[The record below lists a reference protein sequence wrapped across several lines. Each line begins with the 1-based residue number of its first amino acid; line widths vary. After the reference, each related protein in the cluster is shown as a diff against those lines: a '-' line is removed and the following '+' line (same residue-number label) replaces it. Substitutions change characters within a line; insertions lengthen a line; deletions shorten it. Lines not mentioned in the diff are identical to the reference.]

1 MNRPI
6 QPSHNRLKRDLA
18 NNIEAVYPLAPMQQG
33 LLFHSLMNPGSGM
46 YLLQYRHV
54 MVMENL
60 DQQAFERAWQ
70 AVVQRH
76 ELLRTAFVWKQQQQP
91 LQVVFKH
98 RPLAV
103 EWLDWRHLNHGE
115 QQQQLESLLAQ
126 ERREGLPFTQAPL
139 MRVRMIRLA
148 QHEWQFVRSY
158 HHILM
163 DAWCFSI
170 IMMDFLNYYRAFCRG
185 ETLEL
190 PAPRRYRE
198 FIHWLGQQ
206 PADGHR
212 DFWQQRLQGFD
223 TPTSLGIREAMAYED
238 EVPVC
243 DVVQPLSAAQTE
255 RLQQAAASARITV
268 NTLAQGAWA
277 LLLSRYSGEQDVLFG
292 VTVAGRPAHL
302 PGMEAIVGLFINTL
316 PLRWRV
322 DPQQSAQPWLQALQA
337 ENLTLRDHE
346 TSALADIQQWSE
358 VPKQDLFQSLFVFE
372 NAPMDAGLKQEN
384 LEFIIEQ
391 AANRTHTNYP
401 LTVVIIPGQQLHLQL
416 TYQTTDFNAAAVTT
430 MLTHYQSL
438 LLGLA
443 DVLLDSDALLD
454 SHQSAPLSALPML
467 SAVELS
473 AQQCWGEG
481 ASAAISDDYVT
492 LFERQVTAAPDQP
505 AVHDQDAGFS
515 YDELNQRANR
525 LAHTLIQQGIGADSV
540 VAVLADRDRHLLVM
554 ILAILKAGAAWL
566 PLDPQHPPLRLQTVI
581 ARSRT
586 ALVLAPATYQTLLTR
601 ALEGITA
608 CPETLIYD
616 ANSAPTQRYENPV
629 QSAQPQQLAYVIFT
643 SGSTGTPKGAMVTRQ
658 GMLNNML
665 GKFEPLQLTAT
676 DVIAQTAN
684 QCFDISVWQL
694 LIAGLL
700 GARVEILP
708 DCISQDPAR
717 LVPAINDKGITVLE
731 PVPALMQGML
741 LQSTSVDTL
750 RWILPTG
757 EALPPAL
764 ARQWCQRYPQI
775 PMMNAYGP
783 AECSDDVAFYPIHA
797 LTDAALAHVPIGRPT
812 LNNRLYLLSPQ
823 LQPLPVGAIG
833 ELYVAGTGV
842 GRGYLHDPARTAA
855 AFIPNPFS
863 NAGERLYRTGDLAR
877 WLEDGR
883 LQYVGRVDYQVKVR
897 GYRIELGEIESRL
910 AQFPDIREVVVL
922 ATEDTQ
928 RGTLLVAYLGVPG
941 ELARTELAGQGSWQ
955 VLKDFVAAGL
965 PEYMVPAAFVALAQ
979 LPRNR
984 NGKIDRQAL
993 PAVDF
998 NAVQQAEYVAPANAL
1013 EQTIASVWET
1023 VLGLDNVG
1031 TAADFFELGGHSLL
1045 ATRVSGQLSRQLQRE
1060 VPLRV
1065 IFEHPTI
1072 AALAGW
1078 LQSHQH
1084 EAARLTLQKVD
1095 RSARIPLSYAQQR
1108 MWFMQQLEP
1117 DSAVW
1122 HLAAAVRLTGEVQP
1136 QRIEAAW
1143 NQLLARHEI
1152 LRTGFVVI
1160 EEMPC
1165 QHIAPHLTL
1174 PLTQLD
1180 LRGEVDPAARLQS
1193 LLRQQAQQPFKLDE
1207 APLIRIA
1214 LIQTADQ
1221 QCVLSLCCHHIIAD
1235 AWSLQ
1240 QLIAEFC
1247 QYYRQPDAEP
1257 VPAALQYADYAVAE
1271 LQWMQ
1276 SPAMTGALQF
1286 WQQQLSGEW
1295 PVLTLAA
1302 DRPRPE
1308 RPSGHG
1314 RRLQLP
1320 LSDTLQ
1326 QQLQQQYRGDQ
1337 RFAVLMAAYQ
1347 LWLSHY
1353 SGQSELL
1360 IGVPVANRESVDTH
1374 EMQGCFV
1381 NTLVLRAKL
1390 SPAMTVTELVD
1401 SVQQQMLAAQA
1412 HQQLPFDYLV
1422 EQLGVPRQLSHN
1434 PVFQA
1439 LFNYLPEPALSG
1451 FALPDIDVEV
1461 LDNRPDTAM
1470 CDVKLDIIGQQLQL
1484 EYSTDLFDAAR
1495 MNAMA
1500 RHFIDVVSQLLAHP
1514 HECLGHLRLEDA
1526 ATLNTVADDQPSLPQ
1541 PALLERFVRQV
1552 QANADAVAVIGP
1564 AHQLSYAE
1572 LDRHSDALAAAL
1584 YRQGV
1589 GVGDRVALCLQREV
1603 TLVVAMLAVLKAGA
1617 AYVPVE
1623 PEWPRERAAYVLEHA
1638 AVTVAIVD
1646 DSLRQRL
1653 SDWYPAVVMMSPW
1666 AGDDER
1672 FDWQATPVSATQ
1684 PAYVLYTSG
1693 STGQPKGV
1701 SIQRRNLDNLA
1712 ADLAHQLDLQAG
1724 QGVLGLTTYCFDI
1737 AFTELLF
1744 PLTVGAHVVIA
1755 SSAAVKDP
1763 AAIARL
1769 VSDQDIHL
1777 LQATPATWSLLLA
1790 HTGLRFDGMELIAC
1804 GEALYA
1810 EQASQLL
1817 ARGGRLL
1824 NAYGPTE
1831 FTVFASYY
1839 PVEQVDQDI
1848 LPIGYA
1854 GQGARLYVLDQALR
1868 PVPQGVAGELY
1879 LSGDNLGSGYYRA
1892 ADLTAA
1898 AFLPDPFSQQPGAR
1912 MYRTGDRVRM
1922 NAAGALDYLGRID
1935 FQVKLRG
1942 FRIELG
1948 EIEARMLSLEG
1959 VNNAAVRLWGQGED
1973 ARLVAYWSGAPTTTA
1988 DWQAHLTAA
1997 LPDYMVPAHYQ
2008 WLEQL
2013 PMNSNGKVDRR
2024 QLPQPQMSDRTT
2036 AERQPLQT
2044 LWQQRLAAIW
2054 SELLNC
2060 ENVGADDHF
2069 FALGGHSLLAA
2080 RLVSR
2085 VAERFAV
2092 TLPLAAV
2099 FTHPRLDA
2107 MAEQLQQAGQSMT
2120 ISALEDE
2127 AALQPLP
2134 MHPTQQRLW
2143 FLEQFSGAGRAYQLN
2158 LTMRVRGTL
2167 DVPRLRQALVA
2178 LVQRQ
2183 GSLRTRF
2190 DETADGPVQQLLA
2203 QIELPLHIH
2212 QTEVTAET
2220 LPTVLATTA
2229 DQPLDPRSGPPWRL
2243 DLYRLNHETIL
2254 QLNMHHLLADAWSLQ
2269 VFVQELE
2276 ALYLD
2281 QPLPPLALQFVD
2293 ISHWWR
2299 SDVAQQ
2305 RLAAQRDYWLHQL
2318 AGEVP
2323 VLDLP
2328 LDLPRPAQQSH
2339 HGRRLRSELSA
2350 PQIAQLQQVC
2360 QRYSLTP
2367 MVPLLSAWQRLLSR
2381 YSGQP
2386 DVWLGVPV
2394 ANRQLPHTEQLIGFF
2409 ASTQVIRAPIQSS
2422 QSVAEHWLRLRQ
2434 VLIDAQ
2440 QHQDLP
2446 FEQLVEL
2453 LKVPR
2458 DPARSPLFQAMFNL
2472 IQVSNHESREFAG
2485 MPLQRIDS
2493 DDHTAL
2499 ADIGLQFEQRGERW
2513 CAVLEYNTD
2522 LLFESTAERYLR
2534 QYLAL
2539 LDQML
2544 SAPEQPMAALTLHE
2558 PADLTRLLQWNPA
2571 GVSLDPEEDTIS
2583 RFEQQVA
2590 RTPDAVALIHR
2601 QQSWSYKQLNQR
2613 VNQLAHR
2620 LLACSQRPQR
2630 VAIAVHRG
2638 PWLQIALLA
2647 VQKAAATYIPL
2658 DPDHPAERLHYICRH
2673 ARPEL
2678 ILTESTLAG
2687 RLAAIEDDG
2696 NAAEI
2701 WPLDQWSLDDVP
2713 SQWQHNPQVRR
2724 DPWQPAYIIYTSG
2737 STGQPKG
2744 VMISRRNLNNF
2755 LHALAEVLP
2764 LSSADTWL
2772 AVTTASFDMSVP
2784 EFYLPLLHGAS
2795 ILMADRAEVVDGR
2808 QLMALLRQA
2817 TVMQATPAGWQILL
2831 ADGDE
2836 AWPPIRGL
2844 IGGEAVSAELS
2855 RTLMARGV
2863 QLINAYGPTET
2874 TVWSTSQP
2882 LNDAIQGIA
2891 PIGRPL
2897 MNNRCYVL
2905 DADLQPAPDGAV
2917 GELFIAGEGVALGYD
2932 HAADLTAAAFLPDP
2946 FQQDGQRMYRTGDL
2960 VRRLADGSLQYLS
2973 RRDFQVKVRGYRIEL
2988 GEIESALRQCDGV
3001 QEAVVATD
3009 EQQRLLAWVTAE
3021 HDDAAALLQTEPLK
3035 AELQN
3040 RLPGYMIPTA
3050 IIPLPE
3056 LPLNSNGKIDRKVLL
3071 QELDEL
3077 PVQSH
3082 SRAPEGATE
3091 TRLALIWQE
3100 LLQLSPGA
3108 EDSFFELGGHS
3119 LLAMQMISRVETEFG
3134 VRPDLQSLFA
3144 APTIAALAQVLDARH
3159 ANGHDAQ
3166 DDRLDLMDQLLNELE
3181 G

>member
-6 QPSHNRLKRDLA
+6 QSPESRLKRDLA

-54 MVMENL
+54 MVMEDLNQ
-60 DQQAFERAWQ
+60 DAFDRAWQ

-91 LQVVFKH
+91 LQVVFKQC
-98 RPLAV
+98 PLAV
-103 EWLDWRHLNHGE
+103 EWLDWRHLSRIE
-115 QQQQLESLLAQ
+115 QQQQLESLLEQ
-126 ERREGLPFTQAPL
+126 ERREGLPFTRAPL
-139 MRVRMIRLA
+139 MRVRMIQLA
-148 QHEWQFVRSY
+148 EHEWQFVRSY

-190 PAPRRYRE
+190 PAPRRYRD

-206 PADGHR
+206 PADAHR

-223 TPTSLGIREAMAYED
+223 TPTPLGVRESMAYED
-238 EVPVC
+238 EVPVR
-243 DVVQPLSAAQTE
+243 DVVQRLSAAQTE

-277 LLLSRYSGEQDVLFG
+277 QLLSRYSGEQDVLFG

-316 PLRWRV
+316 PLRWRI
-322 DPQQSAQPWLQALQA
+322 DSQQSARDWLQALQA
-337 ENLTLRDHE
+337 ENLALRDHE
-346 TSALADIQQWSE
+346 TSSLADIQQWSD

-416 TYQTTDFNAAAVTT
+416 TYQTTDFNAAAVST
-430 MLTHYQSL
+430 MLGHYQTL

-443 DVLLDSDALLD
+443 DALLA
-454 SHQSAPLSALPML
+454 QGRQAAPLSALPML
-467 SAVELS
+467 SSTEL
-473 AQQCWGEG
+473 ATQQRWGEG
-481 ASAAISDDYVT
+481 ASAATNDDYIA
-492 LFERQVTAAPDQP
+492 LFEQQVATVPNQL
-505 AVHDQDAGFS
+505 AVHDQDGGFS
-515 YDELNQRANR
+515 YDELNQRANC
-525 LAHTLIQQGIGADSV
+525 LAHTLMQQGIGADSV
-540 VAVLADRDRHLLVM
+540 VAVLAERDRHLLVM

-586 ALVLAPATYQTLLTR
+586 ALVLAPAAYQTLLTR
-601 ALEGITA
+601 ALEGITE
-608 CPETLIYD
+608 CPQTLIYD
-616 ANSAPTQRYENPV
+616 GDSTPVQRYENPV

-643 SGSTGTPKGAMVTRQ
+643 SGSTGTPKGAMVTRE

-665 GKFEPLQLTAT
+665 GKFEPLQLTAD

-717 LVPAINDKGITVLE
+717 LVPAINSRGISILE
-731 PVPALMQGML
+731 PVPALIQGML
-741 LQSTSVDTL
+741 LQSASVDTL

-797 LTDAALAHVPIGRPT
+797 AADAALAHVPIGRPT

-863 NAGERLYRTGDLAR
+863 DSGERLYRTGDLAR
-877 WLEDGR
+877 WLADGR

-910 AQFPDIREVVVL
+910 AHYPEIQEVVVM
-922 ATEDTQ
+922 ATEDTR
-928 RGTLLVAYLGVPG
+928 RGTMLVAYLGIADEP
-941 ELARTELAGQGSWQ
+941 ARTALAGQGNWQ
-955 VLKDFVAAGL
+955 AVKDFVAAGL
-965 PEYMVPAAFVALAQ
+965 PDYMVPTAFVALAQ

-998 NAVQQAEYVAPANAL
+998 NALQQATYVAPANEL
-1013 EQTIASVWET
+1013 EQTIAAVWEA
-1023 VLGLDNVG
+1023 VLGLENIG

-1060 VPLRV
+1060 IPLRV
-1065 IFEHPTI
+1065 IFEHSTI
-1072 AALAGW
+1072 AALADW
-1078 LQSHQH
+1078 LQSHQQ
-1084 EAARLTLQKVD
+1084 EAAQLTIRKAD
-1095 RSARIPLSYAQQR
+1095 RSQQIPLSYAQQR

-1117 DSAVW
+1117 GSAVW
-1122 HLAAAVRLTGEVQP
+1122 HLAAAVRLTGDVQP

-1152 LRTGFVVI
+1152 LRSGFVVVD
-1160 EEMPC
+1160 EMPC
-1165 QHIAPHLTL
+1165 QHILPHLTL

-1180 LRGEVDPAARLQS
+1180 LRGHADQDARLQS
-1193 LLRQQAQQPFKLDE
+1193 LLRQQAQQPFKLDD
-1207 APLIRIA
+1207 APLIRVT
-1214 LIQTADQ
+1214 LVQMADQ
-1221 QCVLSLCCHHIIAD
+1221 QYVLSLCCHHIIAD

-1247 QYYRQPDAEP
+1247 QGYSQPASELA
-1257 VPAALQYADYAVAE
+1257 PAALQYADYAVAE
-1271 LQWMQ
+1271 QQWMQ
-1276 SPAMTGALQF
+1276 SPAMTTALQF
-1286 WQQQLSGEW
+1286 WQQQLSGEL

-1302 DRPRPE
+1302 DRPRPV

-1314 RRLQLP
+1314 QRLQLP
-1320 LSDTLQ
+1320 LSDALQ
-1326 QQLQQQYRGDQ
+1326 QQLQQQYRADQ

-1360 IGVPVANRESVDTH
+1360 IGVPAANRESVDTH

-1381 NTLVLRAKL
+1381 NTLVLRAQL
-1390 SPAMTVTELVD
+1390 LPAMTVNELVT
-1401 SVQQQMLAAQA
+1401 SVQQQMLNAQA

-1439 LFNYLPEPALSG
+1439 LFNYLPEPALAAL
-1451 FALPDIDVEV
+1451 ALPDIDVEV

-1495 MNAMA
+1495 MEAMA
-1500 RHFIDVVSQLLAHP
+1500 RHFIDIVEQLLAHP
-1514 HECLGHLRLEDA
+1514 HERLGQLRLDDGA
-1526 ATLNTVADDQPSLPQ
+1526 ALNSVALNTVDEQPSLPR
-1541 PALLERFVRQV
+1541 PALLERFVAQV

-1584 YRQGV
+1584 HRQGV

-1603 TLVVAMLAVLKAGA
+1603 TMVVAMLAVLKAGA

-1623 PEWPRERAAYVLEHA
+1623 PQWPRERAGYVLEHA

-1653 SDWYPAVVMMSPW
+1653 SDWYPAAVMMSPW
-1666 AGDDER
+1666 ADSDDR
-1672 FDWQATPVSATQ
+1672 FDWQALPVCATQ

-1701 SIQRRNLDNLA
+1701 TIQRSNLDNLA
-1712 ADLAHQLDLQAG
+1712 ADLAQQLDLQAG

-1755 SSAAVKDP
+1755 SGTAVKDP
-1763 AAIARL
+1763 AAIAGL
-1769 VSDQDIHL
+1769 VSDNDIHL

-1839 PVEQVDQDI
+1839 PVVQVDQDI

-1854 GQGARLYVLDQALR
+1854 GQSARLYVLDEALR

-1898 AFLPDPFSQQPGAR
+1898 AFVPDPFSTRPGAR
-1912 MYRTGDRVRM
+1912 MYRTGDRVKV
-1922 NAAGALDYLGRID
+1922 NAAGVLDYLGRID

-1948 EIEARMLSLEG
+1948 EIEARMLSFEG
-1959 VNNAAVRLWGQGED
+1959 ISNAAVRLWGQGED
-1973 ARLVAYWSGAPTTTA
+1973 ARLVAYWSGASIAVTNL
-1988 DWQAHLTAA
+1988 QSHLAAA

-2024 QLPQPQMSDRTT
+2024 QLPEPQADSRPAIT
-2036 AERQPLQT
+2036 RQPLQT
-2044 LWQQRLAAIW
+2044 EWQQRLAAIW
-2054 SELLNC
+2054 CELLKC
-2060 ENVGADDHF
+2060 PEVGADDHF

-2107 MAEQLQQAGQSMT
+2107 MAEQLQQAGQSVDIT
-2120 ISALEDE
+2120 ALADE
-2127 AALQPLP
+2127 AALQPQP

-2158 LTMRVRGTL
+2158 LALRLHGAL
-2167 DVPRLRQALVA
+2167 DVPRLRQALTA

-2190 DETADGPVQQLLA
+2190 DDTADGPVQQLLE
-2203 QIELPLHIH
+2203 QIELPLHLH
-2212 QTEVTAET
+2212 QAEVTAET
-2220 LPTVLATTA
+2220 LPTVLANTA

-2243 DLYRLNHETIL
+2243 DLYRLDGDTIL
-2254 QLNMHHLLADAWSLQ
+2254 QLNMHHLLGDAWSLQ

-2281 QPLPPLALQFVD
+2281 QPLTPLALQFVD

-2299 SDVAQQ
+2299 SEVARQ
-2305 RLAAQRDYWLHQL
+2305 RLAVQRDYWLQQL
-2318 AGEVP
+2318 SGEVP

-2339 HGRRLRSELSA
+2339 HGRRLRSELSER
-2350 PQIAQLQQVC
+2350 QSQQLQQIC
-2360 QRYSLTP
+2360 QHYSLTP

-2409 ASTQVIRAPIQSS
+2409 ASTQVIRAPIQSN

-2472 IQVSNHESREFAG
+2472 IQVSDHEHSEFAG
-2485 MPLQRIDS
+2485 LPLQRLDS

-2522 LLFESTAERYLR
+2522 LLFESTARRYLR

-2544 SAPEQPMAALTLHE
+2544 TAPEQPMAALTVHE
-2558 PADLTRLLQWNPA
+2558 TADLTRLLQWNPEA
-2571 GVSLDPEEDTIS
+2571 VPLDPQEDTIS
-2583 RFEQQVA
+2583 RFEQQVV
-2590 RTPDAVALIHR
+2590 RTPTAVALIHR
-2601 QQSWSYKQLNQR
+2601 QQSWSYEQLNQR

-2620 LLACSQRPQR
+2620 MLARPQRPQR
-2630 VAIAVHRG
+2630 VAIAVNRG

-2647 VQKAAATYIPL
+2647 AQKAGATYIPL

-2673 ARPEL
+2673 AQPEL
-2678 ILTESTLAG
+2678 ILTESTLAD
-2687 RLAAIEDDG
+2687 RLAVTADDD
-2696 NAAEI
+2696 NSAEL
-2701 WPLDQWSLDDVP
+2701 WALDQWSLDGVP

-2724 DPWQPAYIIYTSG
+2724 YPWQPAYIIYTSG

-2764 LSSADTWL
+2764 LSAADTWL

-2808 QLMALLRQA
+2808 QLMALLRRA

-2831 ADGDE
+2831 ADGDK
-2836 AWPPIRGL
+2836 AWPPVRGL

-2855 RTLMARGV
+2855 RTLMERGV

-2874 TVWSTSQP
+2874 TVWSTSQA
-2882 LNDAIQGIA
+2882 LSDDIRGIA

-2905 DADLQPAPDGAV
+2905 DGDLQPVPEGAV

-2932 HAADLTAAAFLPDP
+2932 HAAELTAAAFLPDP

-2960 VRRLADGSLQYLS
+2960 VRRLTDGSLQYLS

-2988 GEIESALRQCDGV
+2988 GEVESALRQCDGV

-3021 HDDAAALLQTEPLK
+3021 NGDAVQVDTLK
-3035 AELQN
+3035 AQLQN
-3040 RLPGYMIPTA
+3040 RLPGYMIPMA
-3050 IIPLPE
+3050 IMALPE
-3056 LPLNSNGKIDRKVLL
+3056 LPLNSNGKIDRKALL
-3071 QELDEL
+3071 QGLDAL
-3077 PVQSH
+3077 PLQSH

-3091 TRLALIWQE
+3091 TQLALIWQE
-3100 LLQLSPGA
+3100 LLQLTPGA

-3119 LLAMQMISRVETEFG
+3119 LLAMQMISRVEAEFG

-3144 APTIAALAQVLDARH
+3144 APTIAALAQAIEARH
-3159 ANGHDAQ
+3159 ADGHDAQ
-3166 DDRLDLMDQLLNELE
+3166 DDSLDLMDQLLNELE